1 MTIYYS
7 NKKNNHLKA
16 IYLLIYQVYIYI
28 GIEEDILSKRIYG
41 KKMCIQRWWIS
52 FYIYKMLANNKS
64 RFYLF
69 FFFFAFVHEY
79 RTRIHISSGQS
90 PAQSFKLSEYFPR
103 ILPMAISSP
112 CFTTKW
118 FTTEKINSEIY
129 STFCA
134 NTHS

>member
-52 FYIYKMLANNKS
+52 FYIYKVVANNKS
-64 RFYLF
+64 RIF
-69 FFFFAFVHEY
+69 FFFFFFLHFCTSTVQEFTFNMDKALPSLLSCQNISQEY
-79 RTRIHISSGQS
+79 CHNGYKFAMFHDQMIYNWKDQFRN
-90 PAQSFKLSEYFPR
+90 
-103 ILPMAISSP
+103 IL
-112 CFTTKW
+112 
-118 FTTEKINSEIY
+118 
-129 STFCA
+129 
-134 NTHS
+134 HLLR